1 MNGLLPAVATAVFVW
16 WFSTGLVLILVR
28 LSRRAIRLSVALAT
42 GVGVAALYGLSHT
55 ARQTGLAGA
64 YCAFT
69 CALLAWAWHELT
81 FLSGWIT
88 GPRRTALPAGLSGWP
103 RFVQSLRAIL
113 WHEIGILVVGLI
125 IVAITWRQPNQVGTG
140 TFLVL
145 WVMRTSAKLNLF
157 LGVRNLSEQFLPEH
171 LAYLQSFFRRRRM
184 NGFFPVALSLSML
197 ALVALVM
204 VALQPS
210 TPAATSVG
218 HALVGTML
226 ALAIVEHALL
236 VLPVDTAALWRWA
249 LRFSGGASDAAP
261 SPDRALPGQA
271 DAVRADET
279 LVHAR

>member
-1 MNGLLPAVATAVFVW
+1 VNGLLPAVATAVFVW

-28 LSRRAIRLSVALAT
+28 LSRRAIRLSVTLAT
-42 GVGVAALYGLSHT
+42 LVGVAALYGLSHT

-81 FLSGWIT
+81 FLTGWIT

-103 RFVQSLRAIL
+103 RFVQSVRAIL
-113 WHEIGILVVGLI
+113 WHELGILAVGLI

-171 LAYLQSFFRRRRM
+171 LAYLQSFFRRRAM
-184 NGFFPVALSLSML
+184 NAFWPVSVAAACAGLAWLIARALDPATTTPQAVGLTLVSTLL
-197 ALVALVM
+197 AM
-204 VALQPS
+204 
-210 TPAATSVG
+210 
-218 HALVGTML
+218 
-226 ALAIVEHALL
+226 AIVEHLML
-236 VLPVDTAALWRWA
+236 VLPLDTTALWRWA
-249 LRFSGGASDAAP
+249 LRSDK
-261 SPDRALPGQA
+261 RGQA
-271 DAVRADET
+271 YTAGLRS
-279 LVHAR
+279 

>member
-28 LSRRAIRLSVALAT
+28 LSRRAIRLSVTLAT
-42 GVGVAALYGLSHT
+42 LVGVAALYGLSHT

-81 FLSGWIT
+81 FLTGWIT

-103 RFVQSLRAIL
+103 RFVQSVRAIL
-113 WHEIGILVVGLI
+113 WHELGILAVGLI

-171 LAYLQSFFRRRRM
+171 LGRQAEDVEIVVTPTHFGCHQV
-184 NGFFPVALSLSML
+184 VAGGRADAMD
-197 ALVALVM
+197 
-204 VALQPS
+204 
-210 TPAATSVG
+210 
-218 HALVGTML
+218 LVGGDRHADAGAAEEDPAVDRSFTD
-226 ALAIVEHALL
+226 AVGDVGGNIGIVDGVGPA
-236 VLPVDTAALWRWA
+236 TAAVDDLMA
-249 LRFSGGASDAAP
+249 HPF
-261 SPDRALPGQA
+261 
-271 DAVRADET
+271 E
-279 LVHAR
+279 